1 MIPIAVFASGNGSNF
16 EVIAEYFSGNEDF
29 PVKVLIY
36 DKENAKC
43 KDIALKYNIPAVYI
57 DYKKYGRIGSEEK
70 IIGILKENR
79 IKLSVLAGFMRVLS
93 GDFINSAGMPI
104 INIHPS
110 LLPDLKGL
118 NSIER
123 AYNSNSVQTGITI
136 HYVND
141 KIDDGEIIFQ
151 KSVLID
157 RKKPLD
163 FLVNEIHKIEHEN
176 YPAVI
181 ENICRLLIK
190 KDVF

>member
-1 MIPIAVFASGNGSNF
+1 LIPIAVFASGNGSNF
-16 EVIAEYFSGNEDF
+16 EVIAKHFSGNSDF

-36 DKENAKC
+36 DKENARC
-43 KDIALKYNIPAVYI
+43 KDIALKNNIPAFHI
-57 DYKKYGRIGSEEK
+57 DYKKYGRNISEEK
-70 IIGILKENR
+70 IKNILNENH

-93 GDFINSAGMPI
+93 ADFISNAGIPI

-136 HYVND
+136 HYVNE
-141 KIDDGEIIFQ
+141 KIDAGEIIFQ

-157 RKKPLD
+157 REKPLD
-163 FLVNEIHKIEHEN
+163 FLISEIHRIEHEN
-176 YPAVI
+176 YPVVI
-181 ENICRLLIK
+181 ENICRLLSK
-190 KDVF
+190 RHLF